1 MRIVTSVDS
10 LETIQNPILTIGTFD
25 GVHIGHQK
33 IIHQINEIAKQVNG
47 SSTLFTFRP
56 HPRMVLNP
64 TGHGVQLIQS
74 QEEKQHKLARLG
86 LDTMIVFPFTKS
98 FSQLTA
104 TEFVEEYLVKKIGV
118 KTVVIGYDHQFG
130 KNREGTLE
138 LLETLAPKHG
148 FDVIEIS
155 AEDINDVNVS
165 STKIRKALI
174 DGDIHT
180 ANTFLGSPFQL
191 TGTVI
196 KGAQIGR
203 SINYP
208 TANLKLS
215 EPHKLIPKQ
224 GVYAITTTYNDKLYK
239 GMLNIGTKPTVSSK
253 SELSLEVHL
262 LDFSEDL
269 YHQTIQ
275 LDLLHYL
282 REETAFDSLEA
293 LKNQL
298 IQDEAT
304 TRHLLY

>member
-1 MRIVTSVDS
+1 MQIVTSVDS

-33 IIHQINEIAKQVNG
+33 IIHQINEIANNVNG
-47 SSTLFTFRP
+47 SSTLFTFHP

-86 LDTMIVFPFTKS
+86 LNTMIVFPFTKS

-138 LLETLAPKHG
+138 LLETLAPKHS

-208 TANLKLS
+208 TANIKLF
-215 EPHKLIPKQ
+215 EPHKLIPKN
-224 GVYAITTTYNDKLYK
+224 GVYAVTTTYKNKTYN
-239 GMLNIGTKPTVSSK
+239 GMLNIGTKPTVNSTN
-253 SELSLEVHL
+253 ELSLEVHL
-262 LDFSEDL
+262 LDFSENL
-269 YHQTIQ
+269 YNTTIQ
-275 LDLLHYL
+275 LNILHYM
-282 REETAFDSLEA
+282 REEIKFESLTT
-293 LKNQL
+293 LKNQ
-298 IQDEAT
+298 IIKDEAA
-304 TRHLLY
+304 TRHLLC